1 MMSYFVPLILA
12 SSLLRMTF
20 RMSLKT
26 YDFKGV
32 SEGDFEEAFKGDFEV
47 IFFREPKCIGGNPWP

>member
-1 MMSYFVPLILA
+1 MSNFVPLILA

-20 RMSLKT
+20 KMPIKT

-32 SEGDFEEAFKGDFEV
+32 SEEDFEEAFKGDFEV
-47 IFFREPKCIGGNPWP
+47 IFFREPKCIWEIPWP

>member
-1 MMSYFVPLILA
+1 MMSNFVPLILA

-20 RMSLKT
+20 RMPLKT

-32 SEGDFEEAFKGDFEV
+32 SEEDFEEAFKGDFEV
-47 IFFREPKCIGGNPWP
+47 IFSCEEAALEVLL

>member
-1 MMSYFVPLILA
+1 MMSNFVPLILA

-20 RMSLKT
+20 RMPLKT

-32 SEGDFEEAFKGDFEV
+32 SEEDFEETFKGDFEV
-47 IFFREPKCIGGNPWP
+47 IFSCEGAAPKTSS